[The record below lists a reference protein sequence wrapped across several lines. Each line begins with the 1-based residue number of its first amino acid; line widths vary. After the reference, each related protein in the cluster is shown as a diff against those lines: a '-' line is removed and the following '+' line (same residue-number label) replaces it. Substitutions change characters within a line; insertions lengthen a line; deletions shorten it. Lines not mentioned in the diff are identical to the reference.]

1 MLPLLKFENVQSVS
15 TVISVVACMC
25 AVLLMECECYVF
37 QATRTCT
44 QYNVNNDELVFSI
57 METLLLNAKLK
68 LFRVGDSHGVE
79 LCDT

>member
-1 MLPLLKFENVQSVS
+1 MCYKLLVHVHN
-15 TVISVVACMC
+15 IHI
-25 AVLLMECECYVF
+25 
-37 QATRTCT
+37 
-44 QYNVNNDELVFSI
+44 NNDVLVFSI

>member
-1 MLPLLKFENVQSVS
+1 MYSKLLVHVHNIMS
-15 TVISVVACMC
+15 IMMC
-25 AVLLMECECYVF
+25 
-37 QATRTCT
+37 
-44 QYNVNNDELVFSI
+44 VFSI